1 MTKPNSRLMGLM
13 GKQQGRAWRADKE
26 GKEHLQVLEPS
37 MLRPRL
43 RVRKGEA
50 SAREPSYRVGTVCI
64 LSSNKASEGETV
76 A

>member
-13 GKQQGRAWRADKE
+13 GKQQGRAWRTNKE

-37 MLRPRL
+37 MFRPRL
-43 RVRKGEA
+43 RLKKGEA
-50 SAREPSYRVGTVCI
+50 SVREPSYRVGTVCV